1 MTPGW
6 IRSGRRLAYVI
17 AGSAG
22 LVAPAAAWEKTYVV
36 SWYEPAFYYDP
47 DDKTATGGEAPG
59 MDCAKGFSPYP
70 DYRNL
75 LRTSYR
81 TQKEVDHFLDPQR
94 RSEPGFN
101 RRTYGIRG
109 PKGEDVY
116 KAPWTVS
123 DVPYPHPT
131 SKLAEGFNLDGDERT
146 GYTSP
151 EGVKGV
157 DNAFYTVGGCVG
169 YWRGPAKGSDGFK
182 YSNEDMHNGDY
193 TILIRLSGDSDPA
206 NDPNAKLTFMMSDD
220 KLVRD
225 AVGGIAA
232 DYTFRILEGEKA
244 QGSTIDVRIANGVV
258 EAVRPQT
265 IVLKDWKHRHPLK
278 LDLGQ
283 VRFKLENNG
292 DLNGIVGGY
301 RFWEDHYRGFAA
313 AIPEYI
319 MKLNI
324 PAYWYALQREADGMP
339 DPNTGKKTGV
349 SSVYRI
355 SAVPA
360 FVVKASDLKTAK
372 LTKGVAEQAN

>member
-1 MTPGW
+1 MTSGW
-6 IRSGRRLAYVI
+6 ISAGRRLACVL
-17 AGSAG
+17 AGSTAIA
-22 LVAPAAAWEKTYVV
+22 APAFAWEKTFVV
-36 SWYEPAFYYDP
+36 SWYEPAFYYSP

-59 MDCAKGFSPYP
+59 KDCAKGFSPYP
-70 DYRNL
+70 DYPNL

-81 TQKEVDHFLDPQR
+81 TQKEVDHFLDPAR
-94 RSEPGFN
+94 RSEPGFS

-109 PKGEDVY
+109 PNGEDVY
-116 KAPWTVS
+116 KEPSSVP

-131 SKLAEGFNLDGDERT
+131 SAIAEGFNLDGDERT

-193 TILIRLSGDSDPA
+193 TILIRLSGDGDPA
-206 NDPNAKLTFMMSDD
+206 NDPNARLTFMMSDD

-232 DYTFRILEGEKA
+232 DYTFRIMEGEKA
-244 QGSTIDVRIANGVV
+244 QGSTIDVKVVNGVV

-265 IVLKDWKHRHPLK
+265 VVLKDWKHRHPLK
-278 LDLGQ
+278 LDMGQ
-283 VRFKLENNG
+283 VRFKMESNG

-319 MKLNI
+319 MKLNV
-324 PAYWYALQREADGMP
+324 PAYWNSLQREADGMP
-339 DPNTGKKTGV
+339 DPKTGKKTGV
-349 SSVYRI
+349 SSVYRL

-360 FVVKASDLKTAK
+360 FIVKAGDLKSAK
-372 LTKGVAEQAN
+372 LTKGSGGSK